1 MKKSLFLF
9 LSLLLVNFIGQAQ
22 KVTFK
27 LVNAASLQPIE
38 GASVKS
44 YLDKNLHLASDKFG
58 YISIQL
64 KDNDTLTISK
74 DYYHP
79 LYLFTKVK
87 NFDTAHVISI
97 NMLPSKDVHEPIKGN
112 FKNLSDFEYH
122 FVHDKLGDT
131 SHVNVKGY
139 EHLSAAQVRDDML
152 HTKKNPNGV
161 HVTPV
166 LHHKSTGTNQ
176 YKLEPEDE

>member
-1 MKKSLFLF
+1 MKKNIFL
-9 LSLLLVNFIGQAQ
+9 LSLLSLLHIAGQAQ

-38 GASVKS
+38 GASLKS
-44 YLDKNLHLASDKFG
+44 YLDKNLHLTSDKFG
-58 YISIQL
+58 YISVQL
-64 KDNDTLTISK
+64 KDDDTLTISK

-97 NMLPSKDVHEPIKGN
+97 NMLPSKDIHEPVKGN
-112 FKNLSDFEYH
+112 FKSLSDFEYH
-122 FVHDKLGDT
+122 FVHDQLGNE

-139 EHLSAAQVRDDML
+139 EHLNASQVRYDML
-152 HTKKNPNGV
+152 HTKKNPGGV
-161 HVTPV
+161 HITPV
-166 LHHKSTGTNQ
+166 LHHQSTGTNQ
-176 YKLEPEDE
+176 YKLEPDDK